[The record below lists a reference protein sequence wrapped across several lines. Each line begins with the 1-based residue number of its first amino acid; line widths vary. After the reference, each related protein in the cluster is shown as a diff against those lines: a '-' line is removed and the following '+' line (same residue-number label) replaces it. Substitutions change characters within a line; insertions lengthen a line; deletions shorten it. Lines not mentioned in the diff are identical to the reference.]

1 MLLHEQPGLDLAPR
15 RPVSGKTL
23 TDEQR
28 AIVAHDP
35 STTLIVTAYAGV
47 GKTST
52 LIEIARAWPRKRGLY
67 LAFNKAIA
75 DDANRK
81 FAGTKVTA
89 KTSHGYA
96 FGMLGISRY
105 ADRLVSSIRW
115 QHVRDAKLELV
126 NSYLALDV
134 MIDAVTSG
142 IRAFAIDAAAKPTAW
157 HCGIDSLPTTV
168 KNGVM
173 PILLRAIQKFYLY
186 ETSGLPFTHDM
197 YLKRFE
203 MGAGVSGEFDYLLVD
218 EAQDLN
224 PVLVSLVKKSKL
236 PAIIVGDPF
245 QSIYAW
251 RGAVSAMKMFNGP
264 TLPLSQSWRFG
275 EDVAR
280 IANHLLNKTS
290 DGLPRPVRGR
300 PDHTTTVSHYPG
312 RAPVGSFIIA
322 RTNARIF
329 EGLVQMP
336 RTFHVA
342 GGFETLAIQILS
354 AHSLST
360 GRRHEVRD
368 PYVKLHATWEDLVH
382 DGNERA
388 DPDAKRLTRIV
399 ETYGD
404 QIPGIVER
412 LRKLHKP
419 RAEDAEYILS
429 TAHKAKGLEFDTV
442 ILMDDFSTPEEII
455 AKRLAGEINQTA
467 CDQEL
472 NLLYVSATRA
482 KTHLYIADPLYASL
496 ENEGVAPRRPEPV
509 APPPPIRNL
518 ELVHDAQ

>member
-1 MLLHEQPGLDLAPR
+1 
-15 RPVSGKTL
+15 
-23 TDEQR
+23 
-28 AIVAHDP
+28 
-35 STTLIVTAYAGV
+35 
-47 GKTST
+47 
-52 LIEIARAWPRKRGLY
+52 
-67 LAFNKAIA
+67 
-75 DDANRK
+75 
-81 FAGTKVTA
+81 
-89 KTSHGYA
+89 
-96 FGMLGISRY
+96 
-105 ADRLVSSIRW
+105 
-115 QHVRDAKLELV
+115 
-126 NSYLALDV
+126 

-203 MGAGVSGEFDYLLVD
+203 MGSGVSGEFDYLLVD

-224 PVLVSLVKKSKL
+224 PVLVSLVKKSRL

-251 RGAVSAMKMFNGP
+251 RGAVSAMKMFKGP

-300 PDHTTTVSHYPG
+300 PNHTTTVSHYPG

-342 GGFETLAIQILS
+342 GDS
-354 AHSLST
+354 
-360 GRRHEVRD
+360 
-368 PYVKLHATWEDLVH
+368 
-382 DGNERA
+382 
-388 DPDAKRLTRIV
+388 
-399 ETYGD
+399 
-404 QIPGIVER
+404 
-412 LRKLHKP
+412 
-419 RAEDAEYILS
+419 
-429 TAHKAKGLEFDTV
+429 
-442 ILMDDFSTPEEII
+442 
-455 AKRLAGEINQTA
+455 
-467 CDQEL
+467 
-472 NLLYVSATRA
+472 
-482 KTHLYIADPLYASL
+482 
-496 ENEGVAPRRPEPV
+496 RPSRSRSC
-509 APPPPIRNL
+509 PPIRYRPD
-518 ELVHDAQ
+518 VATRFAIPTSSSTRPGRTSSTMVTSARTPTPSGSPGSSRPTATRSPGSSSASASCTSRAPRTPSTSSARHTRPRGSSSTPSF